1 MVQTEW
7 HHTIYE
13 IEGDVQDLAKVKNS
27 DLLDKKVVK
36 RETEAT
42 LDLENLTM
50 EEELVKYLTEILK
63 IEKTNDIVRVFND
76 YSKNFSME

>member
-1 MVQTEW
+1 M
-7 HHTIYE
+7 
-13 IEGDVQDLAKVKNS
+13 AKVKNS